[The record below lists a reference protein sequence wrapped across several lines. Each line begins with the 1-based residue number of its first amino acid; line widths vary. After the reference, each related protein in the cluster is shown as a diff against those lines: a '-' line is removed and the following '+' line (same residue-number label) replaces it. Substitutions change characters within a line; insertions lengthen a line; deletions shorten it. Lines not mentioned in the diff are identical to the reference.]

1 MGGEVDVDMYRSSMN
16 GLRLVL
22 GGMKIVLVNGR
33 FLLLVAQLMSQS
45 LFCGQQDSIL
55 LDY

>member
-1 MGGEVDVDMYRSSMN
+1 MDMYRSSMN

-33 FLLLVAQLMSQS
+33 FLLFVAQLMFSVLVLWPTRQHPS
-45 LFCGQQDSIL
+45 
-55 LDY
+55 